1 MSFQSYS
8 DYSDESDDEYA
19 PIQISG
25 WGTQQTQEG
34 TTEVT
39 VSMEGWSS
47 LVDPTVKMK
56 AGGIGSGQLHRKG
69 KNFKPVDEQLIL
81 DRRLGK
87 PLPKGGLNGEAK
99 KKKKKK
105 GKGGAPPQSKMPPP
119 PKPSKTMPPT
129 FNRNRPPIKPGASAW
144 SSNALV
150 ETPFWEKPNGS
161 AASKWADPAPA
172 AAPVSAPPVTQP
184 SSWSQQQ
191 QQQQQQQR
199 TQPQQQ
205 WSQPPQQQQWAQP
218 PQQPQQQQWAQPQPQ
233 QQWSHPQPQQQQPQS
248 MWAQPQQQQ
257 PHQQAH
263 QQAPGWPHQPLLG
276 TNASKYATP
285 SAQTQSFAHPP
296 QPAISQKSDIPKL
309 TFKIELAPG
318 VTANLPVYANDNPV
332 DVVNE
337 FEKKHHLVMSDAAKA
352 KFAERVA
359 MLLSQTAFSN

>member
-19 PIQISG
+19 PLQISG

-119 PKPSKTMPPT
+119 PPKPSKTMPPT

-161 AASKWADPAPA
+161 AASKWADPVPA
-172 AAPVSAPPVTQP
+172 ATPASAPPVTQP

-191 QQQQQQQR
+191 QQQR
-199 TQPQQQ
+199 
-205 WSQPPQQQQWAQP
+205 SQPPQQQQWAQP

-233 QQWSHPQPQQQQPQS
+233 QQWAQPQPQQQQWSHPQPQQQQPQS

-257 PHQQAH
+257 PY

-296 QPAISQKSDIPKL
+296 QPAISQKPDIPKL